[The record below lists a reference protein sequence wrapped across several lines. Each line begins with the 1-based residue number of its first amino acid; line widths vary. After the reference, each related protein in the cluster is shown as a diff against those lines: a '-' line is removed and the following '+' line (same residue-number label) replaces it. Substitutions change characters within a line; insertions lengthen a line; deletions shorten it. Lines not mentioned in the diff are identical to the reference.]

1 MADQLELAA
10 QYGSPVGTLCPEL
23 DTRDADLERG
33 AAELLTTALIGG
45 STRSPESG
53 WEEPLR

>member
-10 QYGSPVGTLCPEL
+10 HYGSPVGTLCPLL
-23 DTRDADLERG
+23 DKRDDDLERG

-45 STRSPESG
+45 STRSPES
-53 WEEPLR
+53 EEPLR